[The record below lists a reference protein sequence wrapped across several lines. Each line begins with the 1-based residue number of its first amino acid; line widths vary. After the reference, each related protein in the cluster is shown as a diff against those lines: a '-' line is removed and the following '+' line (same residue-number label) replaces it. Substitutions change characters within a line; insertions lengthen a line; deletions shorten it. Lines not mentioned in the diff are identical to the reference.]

1 MIVNTV
7 FFLLIY
13 LLVAVAVGYAAIKY
27 VRAESGMIREYKT
40 VIKARL
46 ARLVGIYKLSLLIL
60 RKPFTYL
67 VILATILSVIASGL
81 NTKYENNLVVVR
93 DPAITGDSHTMLIR
107 FSEPV
112 SVEACS
118 TLLNGLSLEGQCTY
132 YYRVILDHPYQLKKS
147 KKLIYVVLGV
157 EEEVLKS
164 LGLDGR
170 LPEFSFGYSEISE
183 ERVSDSMLIDEKA
196 LEVTLI
202 RVNGSLLANYLIF
215 YKTPIIPIQGYV
227 GTEPLTVPLQHVL
240 ISTYDNIMKL
250 ANSSKPLATDIV
262 VTNLSEFT
270 EPLKVFEFLEE
281 RYPVTEV
288 AVTGSGYVMYV
299 SEVRIPT
306 PDSLISA
313 ILSSITASIIII
325 SIFSS
330 TTPYLTELRNKIF
343 LMGFQPWAMTIVMVG
358 YTLTSIMLPGLI
370 TLTYIFISMGGAS
383 TLNSMVTLITSWLTS
398 TIYIVLRTKPEKLV
412 TEAYMPPTFRYV
424 LISSVTDV
432 RKLTEYIVKLIKT
445 NEFFMS
451 EEVEW
456 RVEGNEA
463 FIHAKMN
470 YVDSWGSGI
479 DLTIFV
485 SVNGEK
491 SYVNISSVVFGVE
504 EISESMSK
512 SINALAISK
521 IVGGVIAWEATS

>member
-1 MIVNTV
+1 MT
-7 FFLLIY
+7 
-13 LLVAVAVGYAAIKY
+13 
-27 VRAESGMIREYKT
+27 REYKT

-93 DPAITGDSHTMLIR
+93 DPTITGDPHTMLIR

-112 SVEACS
+112 GVEACS
-118 TLLNGLSLEGQCTY
+118 TLLSGLSLEGHCTY
-132 YYRVILDHPYQLKKS
+132 YYRVILDHPYQLVKS
-147 KKLIYVVLGV
+147 RKLIYVVLGV
-157 EEEVLKS
+157 EEEVLKG
-164 LGLDGR
+164 LGLEDG
-170 LPEFSFGYSEISE
+170 LSEFSFGYSEISE
-183 ERVSDSMLIDEKA
+183 ESATDSMLLDGKI
-196 LEVTLI
+196 LEVTLVH
-202 RVNGSLLANYLIF
+202 VNSSLLANYLIF
-215 YKTPIIPIQGYV
+215 YKTPIIPVQDYV
-227 GTEPLTVPLQHVL
+227 GTEPVTVPLQHVL
-240 ISTYDNIMKL
+240 ISTYDNVMRL
-250 ANSSKPLATDIV
+250 ANMSEPLATDIV
-262 VTNLSEFT
+262 VTNLSGFI
-270 EPLKVFEFLEE
+270 EPVKVFEFLEE

-288 AVTGSGYVMYV
+288 AVTGNGYVMYV

-313 ILSSITASIIII
+313 VLSSITASIIII

-330 TTPYLTELRNKIF
+330 TTPYLKELRNKIF

-358 YTLTSIMLPGLI
+358 YTLTSIMFPGLI
-370 TLTYIFISMGGAS
+370 TLTYVFISMGGAS
-383 TLNSMVTLITSWLTS
+383 TLNSLVTLTTSWLTS

-432 RKLTEYIVKLIKT
+432 RRLTEFIVKLIKT
-445 NEFFMS
+445 NEFFTS

-463 FIHAKMN
+463 FIHAKMD

-485 SVNGEK
+485 NVNGEK
-491 SYVNISSVVFGVE
+491 SYVNISSAVFGVE
-504 EISESMSK
+504 EVSESMSR

-521 IVGGVIAWEATS
+521 IVGGVTAWEATS